1 MNVERAA
8 GVLLIVLPLAFNLCF
23 FLLGRSFDYP
33 DILRRPT
40 SEVLARFRA
49 GGARL
54 LLLWWIFALT
64 AALLAPLAI
73 LLASALIGANSS
85 LAAVAATTGVMAA
98 VVQFLG
104 LIRWP
109 FLVPYLARAD
119 ADAGFGSAR
128 RETID
133 IVFQSFNRYLGVAV
147 GEHLSYLFT
156 GGWSV
161 LTGAALIQ
169 ATNTPWWTGV
179 AGIIIG
185 ALLMICSLEFVGAF
199 EQKGWKLAGAL
210 TPIGVCRLVPM
221 ADRGRRRT
229 PSVGCV
235 TAPVPS
241 KPAGGSTR
249 DGLEQRF
256 ARAHDRG
263 QVASRFLS
271 SPSRIR
277 SRPYSNSSP

>member
-1 MNVERAA
+1 MNMERAA
-8 GVLLIVLPLAFNLCF
+8 GALLIVLPLAFNLCF

-40 SEVLARFRA
+40 SEVLARFRT

-64 AALLAPLAI
+64 AVLLAPLAV
-73 LLASALIGANSS
+73 LLTSALVGANSS

-119 ADAGFGSAR
+119 AHADVGSAR

-147 GEHLSYLFT
+147 GEHLGYLFT
-156 GGWSV
+156 GAWSV

-169 ATNTPWWTGV
+169 ATNTPWWTE
-179 AGIIIG
+179 
-185 ALLMICSLEFVGAF
+185 L
-199 EQKGWKLAGAL
+199 
-210 TPIGVCRLVPM
+210 
-221 ADRGRRRT
+221 
-229 PSVGCV
+229 
-235 TAPVPS
+235 
-241 KPAGGSTR
+241 PASSS
-249 DGLEQRF
+249 
-256 ARAHDRG
+256 AH
-263 QVASRFLS
+263 S
-271 SPSRIR
+271 S
-277 SRPYSNSSP
+277 